1 VRFRALLLVAAL
13 TGCDS
18 SVDDGARAY
27 REGRFKDAAAAFT
40 KATTDAGDGAPAELL
55 YDESLAALRAGDFTH
70 AESSA
75 DKAASRG
82 GAEFAALRNFVHGNA
97 AFARSALS
105 EKQADG
111 IEAEPFAFDVAIA
124 QATAARDAWVRAAVS
139 RDDWPEARRNVERA
153 LLAIERLKAKKQA
166 REDRAKKSAEAPKPR
181 PLPTPK
187 ADPKNGKETTAELQ
201 SAELPADEVRRLFEV
216 LAAKEKEK
224 LAARRA
230 RRDAQP
236 SDVEKD
242 W

>member
-1 VRFRALLLVAAL
+1 VRVRALLLVVAL
-13 TGCDS
+13 AGCGS
-18 SVDDGARAY
+18 SVDDAARAY
-27 REGRFKDAAAAFT
+27 REGRFKDAAAAF
-40 KATTDAGDGAPAELL
+40 AQASRDAGDGASAELL
-55 YDESLAALRAGDFTH
+55 YDEALASLRAGDFTH

-75 DKAASRG
+75 DEAAARG
-82 GAEFAALRNFVHGNA
+82 GAVFAALRDFVRGNA

-124 QATAARDAWVRAAVS
+124 QATAARDAWVRAAIS

-153 LLAIERLKAKKQA
+153 LLAIERLKVKKQA
-166 REDRAKKSAEAPKPR
+166 REDREKKSTEAPKPR

-187 ADPKNGKETTAELQ
+187 ADPKNGKETPAELQ
-201 SAELPADEVRRLFEV
+201 SAELPADEVRRLFDV

-224 LAARRA
+224 LAARRT

-236 SDVEKD
+236 VDVEKD